1 LKIFDKIIL
10 KIYLKRIFNHDVLDN
25 IFRFFI
31 SFLFLIM
38 NHKIITKNFKMY
50 YLVSLTIS
58 NYGRNKIINLGYI
71 LLLLK
76 YNIIIRLES
85 ILNNQFVITMPSGW
99 KIRNNLEHF
108 SLLSFVPP
116 PSQRKLFKQLI
127 KEGNVVIDVGANIGG
142 YTLFFAKL
150 VGEHGKVIVFEPV
163 KDLFRILKFN
173 VENAGYRNVIC
184 EMKAVSD
191 SEYVANIALSD
202 TNIGDNR
209 VQYGNFETKSTIICT
224 SLDKYLKNKNLR
236 INFIKIDV
244 QGYEYKVFKGMQ
256 DLLKYQEHIIIF
268 SEFWPYGIKLAG
280 DEPINLLKLVLSLG
294 FKIYEVDWKTNQI
307 LDVNDIYELVQKY
320 NVNDEWCDL
329 LLIK

>member
-1 LKIFDKIIL
+1 MKIFDKIIF
-10 KIYLKRIFNHDVLDN
+10 KIYLNRIFNHNTLDN
-25 IFRFFI
+25 MLRFFI
-31 SFLFLIM
+31 SFLVLIM
-38 NHKIITKNFKMY
+38 NHKIITKYFKIN
-50 YLVSLTIS
+50 YLISLIVSNRDKISYLFYIILLFKYNLIRIESIS
-58 NYGRNKIINLGYI
+58 N
-71 LLLLK
+71 
-76 YNIIIRLES
+76 
-85 ILNNQFVITMPSGW
+85 NQVVITMPSGW
-99 KIRNNLEHF
+99 KIKNNLEHF

-116 PSQRKLFKQLI
+116 PLQRKLFKQLI
-127 KEGNVVIDVGANIGG
+127 KKGNVVIDIGANIGG

-150 VGEHGKVIVFEPV
+150 VGKQGKVIAFEPV

-184 EMKAVSD
+184 EMKALSD

-224 SLDKYLKNKNLR
+224 SLDKYIQNKNLR

-244 QGYEYKVFKGMQ
+244 QGHEYKVFKGMQ
-256 DLLKYQEHIIIF
+256 DLLKYQEHIIVF

-280 DEPINLLKLVLSLG
+280 DEPINLLKLILSLG
-294 FKIYEVDWKTNQI
+294 FKIYEVDWRKNQI
-307 LDVNDIYELVQKY
+307 FIVNDIYGLIQKN
-320 NVNDEWCDL
+320 NVNNEWCDL

>member
-1 LKIFDKIIL
+1 M
-10 KIYLKRIFNHDVLDN
+10 RIE
-25 IFRFFI
+25 
-31 SFLFLIM
+31 S
-38 NHKIITKNFKMY
+38 
-50 YLVSLTIS
+50 IS
-58 NYGRNKIINLGYI
+58 N
-71 LLLLK
+71 
-76 YNIIIRLES
+76 
-85 ILNNQFVITMPSGW
+85 NQVVITMPSGW

-108 SLLSFVPP
+108 SLLSFVPLLY
-116 PSQRKLFKQLI
+116 K
-127 KEGNVVIDVGANIGG
+127 GNSLNNLLKVVIDAGANIGG

-150 VGEHGKVIVFEPV
+150 VGKQGKVIAFEPV

-184 EMKAVSD
+184 EMKALSV

-256 DLLKYQEHIIIF
+256 NFLNQQEHIIIF

-280 DEPINLLKLVLSLG
+280 DEPIN
-294 FKIYEVDWKTNQI
+294 F
-307 LDVNDIYELVQKY
+307 
-320 NVNDEWCDL
+320 
-329 LLIK
+329 

>member
-1 LKIFDKIIL
+1 MKIFDKIIF
-10 KIYLKRIFNHDVLDN
+10 KIYLKRIFNHNTLDN

-31 SFLFLIM
+31 SFLFIIM
-38 NHKIITKNFKMY
+38 NHKIITKNFKMCY
-50 YLVSLTIS
+50 FIFLIIS
-58 NYGRNKIINLGYI
+58 NFGRNKIINLGYI

-76 YNIIIRLES
+76 YNLLKIES
-85 ILNNQFVITMPSGW
+85 ISNSQVVITMPSGW
-99 KIRNNLEHF
+99 KIKNSLEHF
-108 SLLSFVPP
+108 SLLSFIPP
-116 PSQRKLFKQLI
+116 PLQRKLFKQLI
-127 KEGNVVIDVGANIGG
+127 KKGSVVIDVGANIGG

-150 VGEHGKVIVFEPV
+150 VGKHGKVIAFEPV

-173 VENAGYRNVIC
+173 VENAGYRNIIC
-184 EMKAVSD
+184 EMKALSD
-191 SEYVANIALSD
+191 SEYIANIALSD

-224 SLDKYLKNKNLR
+224 SLDKYIQNKNLR

-256 DLLKYQEHIIIF
+256 DLLKYQEHIIVF

-280 DEPINLLKLVLSLG
+280 DEPINLLKLILSLG
-294 FKIYEVDWKTNQI
+294 FKIYEVDWKKNQI
-307 LDVNDIYELVQKY
+307 FIVNDIYGLIQKY
-320 NVNDEWCDL
+320 NVNNEWCDL

>member
-1 LKIFDKIIL
+1 
-10 KIYLKRIFNHDVLDN
+10 
-25 IFRFFI
+25 
-31 SFLFLIM
+31 
-38 NHKIITKNFKMY
+38 MY

-108 SLLSFVPP
+108 SLLSFIPP
-116 PSQRKLFKQLI
+116 PLQRKLFKQFI
-127 KEGNVVIDVGANIGG
+127 KKGNVVIDAGANIGG

-150 VGEHGKVIVFEPV
+150 VGKQGKVIAFEPV

-184 EMKAVSD
+184 EMKALSD

-224 SLDKYLKNKNLR
+224 SLDKYIQNKNLR

-256 DLLKYQEHIIIF
+256 NFLNQQEHIIIF
-268 SEFWPYGIKLAG
+268 SEFWPYGIKLAL
-280 DEPINLLKLVLSLG
+280 DEPINFLKLILSLG
-294 FKIYEVDWKTNQI
+294 FKIYEVDWKTNRLLI
-307 LDVNDIYELVQKY
+307 VNDIYEFVQKY
-320 NVNDEWCDL
+320 NVNNEWCDL